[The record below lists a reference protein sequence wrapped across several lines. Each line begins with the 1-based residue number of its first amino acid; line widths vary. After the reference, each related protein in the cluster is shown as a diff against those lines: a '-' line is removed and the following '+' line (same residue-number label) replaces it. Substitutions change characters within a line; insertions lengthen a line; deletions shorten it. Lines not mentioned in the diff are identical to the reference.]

1 MFNSHPALNIVKGGE
16 RDRRDGSGEI
26 SLIERV
32 VRYVLVV
39 GDAFLTALR
48 WAGCGEKFAQL
59 SNDARIRLLAMYVS
73 GVMIGEEITF
83 AIIFRSAGADVS
95 GRRVKELCCD
105 IRIESLSEESEEWG
119 AMVRVGRESSK

>member
-1 MFNSHPALNIVKGGE
+1 
-16 RDRRDGSGEI
+16 
-26 SLIERV
+26 
-32 VRYVLVV
+32 
-39 GDAFLTALR
+39 
-48 WAGCGEKFAQL
+48 
-59 SNDARIRLLAMYVS
+59 MYVS